1 MTFSSPPATKT
12 DSDFDFAFQATSDQ
26 SSPFLST
33 GLEPEAAPD
42 DGATR
47 MIAAIGDDDVGTP
60 VAQEAIEAEAEP
72 AAEYIAP
79 NESTTMI
86 QAMPDDEPPARET
99 DTVRRSRKSSKKR
112 RG

>member
-1 MTFSSPPATKT
+1 MDNVPGMPRRRPSLSAHRPRPSGEGAPSGVGPP
-12 DSDFDFAFQATSDQ
+12 S
-26 SSPFLST
+26 
-33 GLEPEAAPD
+33 
-42 DGATR
+42 R
-47 MIAAIGDDDVGTP
+47 WGDDDLGTP
-60 VAQEAIEAEAEP
+60 VAQEALEAEAEP